1 MVRVWELVEEHSHGH
16 IFLLHHPMVGEN
28 ETRSGSG
35 LLRVKEGSGGGVRLK
50 IAQLTQ
56 LIVVGGRGGEHAWD
70 FSEEAPS
77 LEPSPTLALWTQPDP
92 VSLAARS
99 Q

>member
-1 MVRVWELVEEHSHGH
+1 
-16 IFLLHHPMVGEN
+16 MVGEN

-35 LLRVKEGSGGGVRLK
+35 LLRVKEGSGGGGVRLK
-50 IAQLTQ
+50 IALLTQ

-70 FSEEAPS
+70 SSEEAPS
-77 LEPSPTLALWTQPDP
+77 LEPSPTLSLWTQPDP

>member
-1 MVRVWELVEEHSHGH
+1 M
-16 IFLLHHPMVGEN
+16 
-28 ETRSGSG
+28 
-35 LLRVKEGSGGGVRLK
+35 GGVRLK
-50 IAQLTQ
+50 IALLTQ

-70 FSEEAPS
+70 SSEEAPS
-77 LEPSPTLALWTQPDP
+77 LEPSPTLSLWTQPDP

>member
-1 MVRVWELVEEHSHGH
+1 M
-16 IFLLHHPMVGEN
+16 
-28 ETRSGSG
+28 
-35 LLRVKEGSGGGVRLK
+35 RLK